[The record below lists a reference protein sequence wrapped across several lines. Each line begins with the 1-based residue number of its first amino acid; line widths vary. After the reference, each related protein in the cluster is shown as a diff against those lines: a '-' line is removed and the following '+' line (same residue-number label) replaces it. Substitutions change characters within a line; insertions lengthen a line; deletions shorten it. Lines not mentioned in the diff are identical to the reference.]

1 MPRDHDPYGDGYQ
14 EPYHRD
20 PYDYRYGEPYG
31 QEPPAYTPSP
41 SYPAPRFYDPSMRG
55 RYDPGLPDLDDDYD
69 APRPRWRRR
78 VALTAIG
85 GGAIALVGGG
95 AYAVNKFLAAGQAQS
110 PRRTAAGDNPQ
121 PQQYS
126 DQNESYMGSEA
137 GLGVRK
143 NTPST
148 GRLFGTPAEAAQN
161 TLVSANTVLPK
172 KDPVRHL
179 ASRMTFGPTPKVI
192 SDITKL
198 GINAWIQQQLKPDAI
213 PPSRGEQKLSE
224 LATFNLVTPQQLRD
238 ASKTLDAK
246 GAKADE
252 ENIKATV
259 ARQIWSD
266 RQLFEAMV
274 DYWNDFLHVAAFHDN
289 NELYRA
295 SFDPDVIRKY
305 ALADYPSMF
314 LAAQKHP
321 AMLIYLDQPQSTK
334 TDINENLA
342 RENLELFSVGV
353 DGGYTETDVRQAAIL
368 QTGRS
373 VRNDMFVF
381 VPSQHATGPV
391 KIMGFTNANATPE
404 GGEAAQE
411 AYFKYLAMHPST
423 ARYIAR
429 TMATR
434 FVSDTPPK
442 TIVDRMAAAYLKNK
456 GQIVPVIMTML
467 SSSEFWASVGQK
479 VRRPLEYVTATYR
492 ALGVQPDAPAGFT
505 SNNQNMTPFVQV
517 LGDLTRKLQQMG
529 QAPMD
534 RPTPDGYPDVYPAWT
549 SAGTMITA
557 WNEALDAIN
566 GARRALTSMKPEQL
580 VTSPPATADKYLDA
594 LTRRLVNAT
603 FTAKQKAPLL
613 ALAGVQA
620 SSPVD
625 ATFNGAIAAVARA
638 ILASPFHHLR

>member
-1 MPRDHDPYGDGYQ
+1 
-14 EPYHRD
+14 
-20 PYDYRYGEPYG
+20 
-31 QEPPAYTPSP
+31 
-41 SYPAPRFYDPSMRG
+41 
-55 RYDPGLPDLDDDYD
+55 
-69 APRPRWRRR
+69 
-78 VALTAIG
+78 VTA
-85 GGAIALVGGG
+85 
-95 AYAVNKFLAAGQAQS
+95 
-110 PRRTAAGDNPQ
+110 
-121 PQQYS
+121 
-126 DQNESYMGSEA
+126 
-137 GLGVRK
+137 
-143 NTPST
+143 
-148 GRLFGTPAEAAQN
+148 
-161 TLVSANTVLPK
+161 
-172 KDPVRHL
+172 
-179 ASRMTFGPTPKVI
+179 
-192 SDITKL
+192 DINKL
-198 GINAWIQQQLKPDAI
+198 GINGWIQQQLKPDAI
-213 PPSRGEQKLSE
+213 PASRGDQKLSE
-224 LATFNLVTPQQLRD
+224 LATLALQTPQQLRD
-238 ASKTLDAK
+238 AAKTLDAK
-246 GAKADE
+246 GARPEE
-252 ENIKATV
+252 ENIKAAI

-289 NELYRA
+289 NQYYRQ
-295 SFDPDVIRKY
+295 SFDRDVIRKY

-334 TDINENLA
+334 TNINENLA

-368 QTGRS
+368 QTGRT
-373 VRNDMFVF
+373 VRNDMYVY
-381 VPSQHATGPV
+381 VPSQHATGAV
-391 KIMGFTNANATPE
+391 KIMGFTHANTTPE

-411 AYFKYLAMHPST
+411 AYFKYLTMHPST

-442 TIVDRMAAAYLKNK
+442 TIVDRMAQAYLKNK
-456 GQIVPVIMTML
+456 GQIVPVVMTML

-479 VRRPLEYVTATYR
+479 VRRPLEYLAATYR

-505 SNNQNMTPFVQV
+505 SNNTNLTPFVQV
-517 LGDLTRKLQQMG
+517 LGDLSRKLTQMG

-566 GARRALTSMKPEQL
+566 GNRRALTATKAEQL
-580 VTSPPATADKYLDA
+580 VGSTVPANADKYLDA
-594 LTRRLVNAT
+594 LTKRLVNAT

-620 SSPVD
+620 STPVD
-625 ATFNGAIAAVARA
+625 ATFNGAVAAVARA